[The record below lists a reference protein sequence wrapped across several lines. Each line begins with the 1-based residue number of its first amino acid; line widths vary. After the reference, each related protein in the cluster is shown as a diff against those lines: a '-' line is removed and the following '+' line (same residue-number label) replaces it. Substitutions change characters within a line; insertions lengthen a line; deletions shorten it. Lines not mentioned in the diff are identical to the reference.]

1 MSDAH
6 VRLAH
11 FTPALQ
17 FSNPRCPTVDCAGIM
32 VVDRIMKCLEGTG
45 LEALSCRACGHR
57 GFRSIGGIQT
67 LFGGRHEHVCS
78 YGPSMLTLTIVFS
91 GAALTL
97 FRDRGLSPAQSAIY
111 GAYWALLCGQ
121 VAGTVHLF
129 LESPS
134 LSRCYEHYRRQ
145 IIGPEG

>member
-32 VVDRIMKCLEGTG
+32 VLDRIMKCLEGTG

-57 GFRSIGGIQT
+57 GFRSTGGILT

-91 GAALTL
+91 GAALTFVPRSWVISSSIRHL
-97 FRDRGLSPAQSAIY
+97 CC
-111 GAYWALLCGQ
+111 LLGFVVRTGGRNC
-121 VAGTVHLF
+121 T
-129 LESPS
+129 PI
-134 LSRCYEHYRRQ
+134 SRVSFP
-145 IIGPEG
+145 ITML